1 MVFLGQQC
9 QVIAPNGSRC
19 ILPSVPAA
27 SAPSD
32 SQLSCWALPMWLT
45 QILPRMVLTWGR
57 NHFNSPMFPCNQQR
71 IMIQLSCRFIANIIS
86 KLRLCAAHL
95 SWPLIFLVCSCS
107 SKGLSPSVWGY
118 CLQSWIYAPL
128 PPTTHTYASYS
139 SLLYKPIWKN
149 HASILAF
156 TVSSYPSRLFNPLVL
171 QSTWDP
177 AFPWLFPSS

>member
-1 MVFLGQQC
+1 MEVVRF
-9 QVIAPNGSRC
+9 

-45 QILPRMVLTWGR
+45 RSQILPRMVLTWGR
-57 NHFNSPMFPCNQQR
+57 NHFNSPRFPCNQRR
-71 IMIQLSCRFIANIIS
+71 IAIQLSCRFIANIIS

-118 CLQSWIYAPL
+118 CLQSWIYAPPRPPQHTHML
-128 PPTTHTYASYS
+128 PTPPSFINPFGRTMHLSWLSLWVPTQVIY
-139 SLLYKPIWKN
+139 L
-149 HASILAF
+149 ILW
-156 TVSSYPSRLFNPLVL
+156 SCSQL
-171 QSTWDP
+171 WDP
-177 AFPWLFPSS
+177 AFSWLFPSS